1 MPADPAVSL
10 GGGEA
15 GPASG
20 KRLSDREP
28 GLGGTPESKG
38 SRMTRSE
45 VYADI
50 ESQVRH
56 WHWQTP
62 QRVEPPAVAP
72 FSDPEYRQSSA
83 SEYYLKAD

>member
-1 MPADPAVSL
+1 M

-28 GLGGTPESKG
+28 GLGGTPEWKG

-45 VYADI
+45 VLRGYRVASPALALADP
-50 ESQVRH
+50 
-56 WHWQTP
+56 T
-62 QRVEPPAVAP
+62 
-72 FSDPEYRQSSA
+72 A
-83 SEYYLKAD
+83 S